1 MTVRHLVYIL
11 CAASVAHF
19 ASNAEAAVPVE
30 ESVAE
35 ERVNRTEV
43 RRPPATR
50 SFAAPII
57 EEEQPAGDNRR
68 LSELFY
74 QLQVLQQELQELRG
88 MAEEQT
94 YQLNRLA
101 RDQQKQYIDLDRR
114 IAALR
119 TNSPTP
125 TVGASTPDARTFVPE
140 TPTGGPATERG
151 AYTAAFNLMKGRQ
164 FEESATAFNQLI
176 NDYPNGQYTP
186 NAFYWLG
193 ELYLTNVE
201 TEKARQSFVQV
212 VNLYPDHQ
220 KVPDALYKLGVVYHR
235 LGDTKQSLQYLNRV
249 RSEHPQSSAAGLAES
264 YASELR

>member
-1 MTVRHLVYIL
+1 MARHLVYVL
-11 CAASVAHF
+11 CAASAAHF
-19 ASNAEAAVPVE
+19 ALDTAAAVPVE

-35 ERVNRTEV
+35 VRENRTETQ
-43 RRPPATR
+43 RPPPPRTFNALPTV
-50 SFAAPII
+50 
-57 EEEQPAGDNRR
+57 ETEQPAEGNQR
-68 LSELFY
+68 LSQLFY
-74 QLQVLQQELQELRG
+74 QLQILQQELQELRG
-88 MAEEQT
+88 IAEEQT

-101 RDQQKQYIDLDRR
+101 RDQKEQYIDLDRR
-114 IAALR
+114 ITAAS
-119 TNSPTP
+119 TNSPPPAVSGSTSNAGSFSTTP
-125 TVGASTPDARTFVPE
+125 
-140 TPTGGPATERG
+140 GGESGTERD

-164 FEESATAFNQLI
+164 FEESAMAFNQLI
-176 NDYPNGQYTP
+176 VDYPNGQYTP

-235 LGDTKQSLQYLNRV
+235 LGDTQQSLRYLDRV
-249 RSEHPQSSAAGLAES
+249 RSEHPQSSAASLAET

>member
-1 MTVRHLVYIL
+1 M
-11 CAASVAHF
+11 
-19 ASNAEAAVPVE
+19 E

-35 ERVNRTEV
+35 ERVNGAEL

-57 EEEQPAGDNRR
+57 EEERPAGDNRR

-101 RDQQKQYIDLDRR
+101 RDQKEQYIDLDGR
-114 IAALR
+114 IRKLLR
-119 TNSPTP
+119 IDGPTP
-125 TVGASTPDARTFVPE
+125 IVRSISDA
-140 TPTGGPATERG
+140 PTTLAGEPATERD

-164 FEESATAFNQLI
+164 FEESATAFDQLI
-176 NDYPNGQYTP
+176 IDYPNGQYTP

-193 ELYLTNVE
+193 ELYLTSVE

-235 LGDTKQSLQYLNRV
+235 LGDTQQSLQYLNRV

-264 YASELR
+264 YASELQ

>member
-1 MTVRHLVYIL
+1 MVRHLVYVL
-11 CAASVAHF
+11 CAASAAHF

-35 ERVNRTEV
+35 ERLNRAHGTK
-43 RRPPATR
+43 PPATR

-88 MAEEQT
+88 IAEEQT

-101 RDQQKQYIDLDRR
+101 RDQKEQYIDLDQR
-114 IAALR
+114 IVALR
-119 TNSPTP
+119 TNNPTP
-125 TVGASTPDARTFVPE
+125 AVGASTPDTRTFVPE
-140 TPTGGPATERG
+140 TPTGRTATERD

-176 NDYPNGQYTP
+176 IDYPNGQYTP

-235 LGDTKQSLQYLNRV
+235 LSDTQQALQYLDRV

-264 YASELR
+264 YASELQ